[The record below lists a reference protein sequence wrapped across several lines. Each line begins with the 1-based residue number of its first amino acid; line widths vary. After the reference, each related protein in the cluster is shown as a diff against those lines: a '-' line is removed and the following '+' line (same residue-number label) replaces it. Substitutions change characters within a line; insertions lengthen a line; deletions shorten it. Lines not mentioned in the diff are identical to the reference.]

1 MDSELVLAKLE
12 SLHRCLERVEAQHI
26 HSLEDLQGSLD
37 KQDIV
42 VLNLER
48 AVQLCV
54 DIAAHLLSETGAPVP
69 DTMAGTFRTLSA
81 QGTLTLSLADKLCKA
96 VGFKNIPSINIRI

>member
-81 QGTLTLSLADKLCKA
+81 QGTLTPSLADKLCKA

>member
-37 KQDIV
+37 KRYCGA
-42 VLNLER
+42 EPGAGSP
-48 AVQLCV
+48 AVRG
-54 DIAAHLLSETGAPVP
+54 HS
-69 DTMAGTFRTLSA
+69 S
-81 QGTLTLSLADKLCKA
+81 
-96 VGFKNIPSINIRI
+96 PSSF